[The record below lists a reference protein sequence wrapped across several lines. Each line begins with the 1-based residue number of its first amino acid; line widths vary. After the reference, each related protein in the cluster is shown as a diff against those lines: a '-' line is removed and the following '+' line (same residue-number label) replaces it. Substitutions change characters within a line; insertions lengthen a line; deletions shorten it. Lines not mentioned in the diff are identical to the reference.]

1 MNTLIKSE
9 DRGVTKL
16 DWLDSRHAFSFSPT
30 APSNIWGPGVL
41 RVINEDR
48 IEPGQGFPEHPH
60 PDMEIISYLI
70 TGSLAH
76 KDTLGNVTEV
86 RQGEVQRMTAG
97 TGIRHSEYNP
107 NPEAPNHFLQ
117 IWILPEEKGL
127 EPGYE
132 QKLFQKEDK
141 QDAWQLIA
149 SPNGREGSITVHQQA
164 ELWSSIVSNGT
175 TVERGLPDGRDAWL
189 QVVSGQIL
197 VDGTELNAG
206 DGLHVHDAS
215 SVNLTGI
222 AGESEVL
229 LFDIPAAE
237 MRRA

>member
-9 DRGVTKL
+9 DRGLTQL

-30 APSNIWGPGVL
+30 APSDIWGPGVL
-41 RVINEDR
+41 RVINEDE
-48 IEPGQGFPEHPH
+48 IEPSQGFPEHPH
-60 PDMEIISYLI
+60 QDMEIISYLL

-86 RQGEVQRMTAG
+86 QEGEVQRMTAG

-107 NPEAPNHFLQ
+107 NPDTPNHFLQ

-132 QKLFQKEDK
+132 QKLFPREEKRNT
-141 QDAWQLIA
+141 WQLIA
-149 SPNGREGSITVHQQA
+149 SPDGREGSITLHQQA

-175 TVERGLPDGRDAWL
+175 AMERDLPEGRDAWV
-189 QVVSGQIL
+189 QVASGRVL
-197 VDGTELNAG
+197 VDETDLNAG
-206 DGLHVHDAS
+206 DGLHLHDAS
-215 SVNLTGI
+215 RLVVTGL
-222 AGESEVL
+222 ADESEVL
-229 LFDIPAAE
+229 IFDIPAAE
-237 MRRA
+237 MRRG